1 MSTIT
6 MSFDV
11 AERQGGWCFRHP
23 AGDESAPWSS
33 PYPSRRAAEEAAV
46 KACEEH
52 LARAVASAL
61 GVA

>member
-1 MSTIT
+1 MT

-11 AERQGGWCFRHP
+11 EERQDGWRFRFP
-23 AGDESAPWSS
+23 AGAESAPWSG
-33 PYPSRRAAEEAAV
+33 PYPSRKAAEEAAV

-52 LARAVASAL
+52 LAKAVASAL